1 MLILRPRAPPNSAK
15 IRRHVFLR
23 EVYCFFFVFFT
34 LTITYNKFLFLK
46 KSSFWCFVVV
56 EMIHHSKEQTTMS
69 KMILTIWAH
78 NVAGENI
85 SAVFG
90 IAERVARIFEWA
102 EVRGS
107 SRPCQPR
114 TRGIVATALFP
125 VLSFGP
131 QLQATAIETKHRPHQ
146 AHADALLEK
155 VRGKNVFQIAPCISN
170 CDFFKSISNREM
182 KIVDFSNP
190 KCWQHRCR
198 WHRWRKRRWSENWSL
213 GIERQFPNLP
223 CEKCRIRHLV
233 RGPDV
238 PCQQN
243 CCTKECKC
251 EERGWP
257 LRRPK
262 CGREVAGRR
271 RVLLQA

>member
-131 QLQATAIETKHRPHQ
+131 QLQATAIETKHCPHQ

-155 VRGKNVFQIAPCISN
+155 VRNAGQQKCISN
-170 CDFFKSISNREM
+170 CTVYFKLI
-182 KIVDFSNP
+182 F
-190 KCWQHRCR
+190 
-198 WHRWRKRRWSENWSL
+198 
-213 GIERQFPNLP
+213 
-223 CEKCRIRHLV
+223 
-233 RGPDV
+233 
-238 PCQQN
+238 
-243 CCTKECKC
+243 
-251 EERGWP
+251 
-257 LRRPK
+257 
-262 CGREVAGRR
+262 
-271 RVLLQA
+271 